1 MTYVPPQGNLISI
14 NFDDVDYIAPQGNL
28 VALDF
33 SIQSGSI
40 GESQYAFP
48 NSIYIAGFGDHSIRL
63 AYQYINPEGI
73 DEISAGVPAIRN
85 NTTVVKPDGWRS
97 SNVGR
102 PPSIVSY
109 FKDIYP
115 KSINS
120 SVYGRPFVY
129 NLTQYRNLNG
139 INSQAIGRPYLQG
152 GVKYLSPR
160 SFGASTYGK
169 ALLVNTTAN
178 QDIKPSGINSLSV
191 PRPDVS
197 PRILYPKGLALSS
210 MGKPDIRSPVL
221 IPKGLS
227 HTQYGKTT
235 VWYHTRPLGVT
246 SIMSFESGYP
256 RVFDP
261 TRFITPAP
269 FNRSSVFGDVAITNK
284 SVFIKPSSIFD
295 EVVTPW
301 AIVEN
306 NRRYQKPSGIN
317 SQAFGNADI
326 GNKTPSI
333 FVGSISP
340 PAFNMPAIGYRIRAI
355 KPSGFDHLNIGRAV
369 LTKTPELL
377 PKGLAAPAFN
387 APTVWYKNRIVDVNK
402 NGIDSFKSG
411 KATTWFRYRYVN
423 PISWVSSKFAS
434 PSLTHGVRNIDAKGF
449 VRDSYGNAWVSQGT
463 RRIEPVGIYN
473 DYASKH
479 MVGGTRY
486 INPIGYIAT
495 QWGTRIIPE
504 SQSISPL
511 GFAGALGQANVG
523 LYTRYLRPIGYISV
537 GKQPADRWGGNGIY
551 NKRQYITQVFD
562 NTSGLVPPKWSEWQS
577 IQNRNRRIGATGFN
591 SQKFGYSQIAN
602 NATPLLPKGI
612 APLAISGGMIASS
625 ERSIGLQGIEPP
637 LIGTWSVVYNGARVI
652 KPQVNIQTSI
662 GTASVVNTRR
672 YYDRVGRIE
681 SQEFGEPMVS
691 FRVRTIDVERRYSI
705 APPII
710 RLPTIDNLTKYVSFR
725 GYETAAYG
733 LPSLAIRF
741 NIIAPKWIHRD
752 NVGNP
757 RIHNVTPE
765 LGLFG
770 HNSQEFGLSAIR
782 TQWRTVQAFGDRAT
796 LFGRHKISDSKQ
808 NIGVS
813 GWRDTNVTQK
823 HTVKGSGAPL
833 YSEQKISLDGYMDYG
848 QGEGE
853 GKYISG
859 YGISFDEK
867 LFGKRVPKPGLNQNV
882 LYAEGVDSSVFGV
895 NKIHSNNIQVVPGI
909 AIHNMSKDTIV
920 YNKTQTIRLTEENSI
935 KSEIEVGKPRM
946 SPWTI
951 YAVVEAPLQAIRN
964 YNTNHRLHYVD
975 SNGGYRN
982 PGVVF
987 GEPRIES
994 KHRTIK
1000 TNGRGMS
1007 FVEKPTIALT
1017 TKIIKVNSFGN
1028 NKMGLPSIPFSLQS
1042 IAPFNNKEPLSTYG
1056 RPTVSIID
1064 NRDKT
1069 ASPKGFI
1076 SMVFGNTN
1084 IQMLNRAITT
1094 RGHNSEAMGTRK
1106 TNDKPYMWQGLRVG
1120 EHVPMSIG
1128 AGMTSLHGDTMVSLR
1143 VREISLEGF
1152 NAFASEYDTSNFNKR
1167 MTVKRNRT
1175 QGPEPQR
1182 ITTQGFDN
1190 QEHGLSSMKYGQQF
1204 IRPDGNAD
1212 QFRKGA
1218 F

>member
-1 MTYVPPQGNLISI
+1 MSKYEADT
-14 NFDDVDYIAPQGNL
+14 NFVLNGQLSEPSTT
-28 VALDF
+28 LDF
-33 SIQSGSI
+33 SVPQPYKPSSNFDFTGVQGKPNTNFDFGNNDLEVITIYPVGSDLLRIGYPSLYSGS
-40 GESQYAFP
+40 
-48 NSIYIAGFGDHSIRL
+48 
-63 AYQYINPEGI
+63 
-73 DEISAGVPAIRN
+73 
-85 NTTVVKPDGWRS
+85 TVVKPTGVFAPDAGI
-97 SNVGR
+97 
-102 PPSIVSY
+102 PSIINASKQIITPSIHQDSVS
-109 FKDIYP
+109 KP
-115 KSINS
+115 L
-120 SVYGRPFVY
+120 VY
-129 NLTQYRNLNG
+129 NLLQS
-139 INSQAIGRPYLQG
+139 IAPKGRISSSFGSAYLQG
-152 GVKYLSPR
+152 GVKTVEIKGFLATG
-160 SFGASTYGK
+160 FGKTI
-169 ALLVNTTAN
+169 ALNTTEN
-178 QDIKPSGINSLSV
+178 RVLLTRGINDGAIGSPV
-191 PRPDVS
+191 VS
-197 PRILYPKGLALSS
+197 PIIIYPNGLKSSRIGAPNVR
-210 MGKPDIRSPVL
+210 KPQLLPLGFIDTR
-221 IPKGLS
+221 
-227 HTQYGKTT
+227 YGRTT
-235 VWYHTRPLGVT
+235 VWYHTRSLGV
-246 SIMSFESGYP
+246 IGMPSFEPGYP

-269 FNRSSVFGDVAITNK
+269 FNRSSVFGDIAIVNK
-284 SVFIKPSSIFD
+284 LVFIKPTSIFN

-306 NRRYQKPSGIN
+306 NRRYQKPLGIN
-317 SQAFGNADI
+317 SQAFGNTGI
-326 GNKTPSI
+326 RNKTPSI

-377 PKGLAAPAFN
+377 PKGLAVPAFN
-387 APTVWYKNRIVDVNK
+387 APTVWYKNRIVDVNQ
-402 NGIDSFKSG
+402 NGIDGFKSG
-411 KATTWFRYRYVN
+411 VATTWFRYRYVN

-434 PSLTHGVRNIDAKGF
+434 PSITHGVRNIDAKGF
-449 VRDSYGNAWVSQGT
+449 LRDSYGNAWVSQGT

-486 INPIGYIAT
+486 INLIGYIAT

-511 GFAGALGQANVG
+511 GFAGAFGQANVG
-523 LYTRYLRPIGYISV
+523 LYKRYLRPIGYISV
-537 GKQPADRWGGNGIY
+537 GKQPADRWGGNRAY

-591 SQKFGYSQIAN
+591 SQKFGYSQMAN

-612 APLAISGGMIASS
+612 APPVISGGMIASS
-625 ERSIGLQGIEPP
+625 ERSIGLQGIESPP
-637 LIGTWSVVYNGARVI
+637 IGTWSVVYNGARVI
-652 KPQVNIQTSI
+652 KPRSSAQTLM
-662 GTASVVNTRR
+662 GTASVNNTRR

-681 SQEFGEPMVS
+681 SQEFGQPMVS
-691 FRVRTIDVERRYSI
+691 FRVRTIDVEKRYSI

-710 RLPTIDNLTKYVSFR
+710 RLPTIDNLTKHVSFR

-733 LPSLAIRF
+733 LPSLAIHF

-770 HNSQEFGLSAIR
+770 RNSQAFGVPAIR

-796 LFGRHKISDSKQ
+796 IFGRHKISDSKQ
-808 NIGVS
+808 SIGVS
-813 GWRDTNVTQK
+813 GWRDTNVAQK
-823 HTVKGSGAPL
+823 HTIKGTGAPL
-833 YSEQKISLDGYMDYG
+833 YSEQKVSLDGYIDYG

-867 LFGKRVPKPGLNQNV
+867 RFGKRVPEPGLNQNV
-882 LYAEGVDSSVFGV
+882 LYAEGFDSSVFGV

-920 YNKTQTIRLTEENSI
+920 YNKTQVIRLTEDNSI
-935 KSEIEVGKPRM
+935 KSVIEVGKPRM

-951 YAVVEAPLQAIRN
+951 YAVVEAPLQAVN
-964 YNTNHRLHYVD
+964 NHFRSPDRLHYVD
-975 SNGGYRN
+975 SNGGYRQ

-994 KHRTIK
+994 KHRAIK
-1000 TNGRGMS
+1000 INGRDMS

-1028 NKMGLPSIPFSLQS
+1028 NKMGLPSIPFSPQS
-1042 IAPFNNKEPLSTYG
+1042 ISTFNKKEPLTSYG
-1056 RPTVSIID
+1056 NPAVSIID
-1064 NRDKT
+1064 NRDKEVVG
-1069 ASPKGFI
+1069 KGFVATI
-1076 SMVFGNTN
+1076 FGDTN
-1084 IQMLNRAITT
+1084 IQMLNRTIATK
-1094 RGHNSEAMGTRK
+1094 GHNSQSMGTRK
-1106 TNDKPYMWQGLRVG
+1106 QNDKPYMWQGLRVG

-1128 AGMTSLHGDTMVSLR
+1128 AGMTSLHGEIMISLR
-1143 VREISLEGF
+1143 VREISIEGF
-1152 NAFASEYDTSNFNKR
+1152 NAFASEYDTSNFNER

-1190 QEHGLSSMKYGQQF
+1190 QKLGLPAMKYGQQF
-1204 IRPDGNAD
+1204 IRPDGNSD
-1212 QFRKGA
+1212 QFRKGGYHA
-1218 F
+1218 